1 MSGFRYVEELNRP
14 MVHAG
19 FDPKLCTFFVGGGI
33 YTKDN

>member
-1 MSGFRYVEELNRP
+1 MSRLRYVEGLDRT